1 MQTQRM
7 HVRGDT
13 FPIPHGRDRD
23 MCVVQILMPLGV
35 DLKQRVLQS
44 VAREL
49 RDLGLSVDTFK

>member
-1 MQTQRM
+1 M